1 MNSLDV
7 VSNRTVVIEA
17 VGALATAVIY
27 ALTESQ
33 VGGEA
38 GARLTL
44 DFGDLVVIAGSA
56 AVVLGVA
63 YTFWPGEPLRRQ
75 WTLIGLGVASFA
87 MGDLVWT
94 IIEDVQRRPVPYP
107 GPADIFY
114 VAEYFFLGVAL
125 LSAALAYGRVG
136 GMRRAGVVAALVA
149 VAAGTPI
156 TLFLLRDILT
166 DSTLALGEKLLS
178 TFYPLADVLLLLA
191 PAILIVTVVGRGKM
205 AWPWWLVAA
214 AVVLIAVSD
223 CAYSWLEQQDMYRS
237 GHLVDY
243 GWMLAHVM
251 IATAASLAKD
261 VA

>member
-1 MNSLDV
+1 
-7 VSNRTVVIEA
+7 VSNRTFVIGA
-17 VGALATAVIY
+17 VGALATAVVY
-27 ALTESQ
+27 ALAGSQ

-38 GARLTL
+38 GARFIL
-44 DFGDLVVIAGSA
+44 DFGDLIIISGSA

-114 VAEYFFLGVAL
+114 VAEYFFLGAAL
-125 LSAALAYGRVG
+125 LSAALAYGRVAE
-136 GMRRAGVVAALVA
+136 MRLAGVVTALVT
-149 VAAGTPI
+149 VLAGTLI
-156 TLFLLRDILT
+156 SLLLLRGIVT
-166 DSTLALGEKLLS
+166 DGGIALGEKLLS

-223 CAYSWLEQQDMYRS
+223 CSYSWLEQQDMYQS

-243 GWMLAHVM
+243 GWMLAHV
-251 IATAASLAKD
+251 IDRKS
-261 VA
+261 VV